1 MDESPPSN
9 AENFPVSL
17 SSAGSKISSII
28 SKVPKTRL
36 RASSGDFLPLCRPIV
51 DSRLVGT
58 RFAL

>member
-9 AENFPVSL
+9 AENFPLSL
-17 SSAGSKISSII
+17 SLAGSKSSSII

-36 RASSGDFLPLCRPIV
+36 RASSGNFLPLCRPVV